1 MKIDTN
7 CADILINTEL
17 EIDEP
22 RFGLIL
28 FNVLSNSMK
37 YTRSNDTIIVRAKI
51 VKYSEMILEVD

>member
-37 YTRSNDTIIVRAKI
+37 YTRTNDTIIVRAKV